1 MVVPLCRLRTWVS
14 LARAPRV
21 RRCDAMGAVTAT
33 HGAPARWMRLAG
45 WARLMSVCH
54 DCDSA
59 SEPMLPSRPVLV
71 KVSQQGHRT
80 TSAIGP
86 CNRRLTNGR
95 AVHVLFLFTVP
106 AYASSVLPLPSWMPE
121 NHQAR
126 TATAQC
132 AWTMIG
138 GPRSISMGCVI
149 QDTVAQWGLN
159 QRRGSRCPALAQETN
174 REVPSEPELSGG
186 GWKPE

>member
-59 SEPMLPSRPVLV
+59 SEPMLTSRPVLV

-95 AVHVLFLFTVP
+95 AGQCMSCSCSLSQHM
-106 AYASSVLPLPSWMPE
+106 LPQCFHSLP
-121 NHQAR
+121 
-126 TATAQC
+126 
-132 AWTMIG
+132 
-138 GPRSISMGCVI
+138 GCLRI
-149 QDTVAQWGLN
+149 IRPGQRRLSDTVAQWGLN